1 MVLLPKHSP
10 RPRDVDFELVKKI
23 GRFVYR
29 PMQRYFRPRV
39 EGLDNVPD
47 GRALLVSVHNGGVLP
62 VDSFV
67 LGSHLYRHFNYERPF
82 HFLAHDILWNAS
94 PRGFSDALERIGAVQ
109 GNPVNAASVLEADRA
124 MVVYPGGAWEVY
136 RPFSQRHHIDWNGH
150 MGYIRLA
157 VKTRA
162 PIVPVP
168 SVGGHETL
176 FVLTRGEW
184 LGKLFGFD
192 GKIRSV
198 HGIPLA
204 IGFPWGLQ
212 LPFPLHLPM
221 PAQLDIKAM
230 EPMELHN
237 TAAGRALFRNHP
249 KGDPEL
255 LAELHTMVQQKV
267 QQGMNELAEG
277 RVPLLGRMSGSPLGK
292 LLGKLFG

>member
-1 MVLLPKHSP
+1 MVLLPQHSP
-10 RPRDVDFELVKKI
+10 RPRDVDFELVKKV
-23 GRFVYR
+23 GRFVWG
-29 PMQRYFRPRV
+29 PLQTYFRPRV

-47 GRALLVSVHNGGVLP
+47 GRALIVSVHNGGVLP

-94 PRGFSDALERIGAVQ
+94 PRRFSDTLERIGAVQ
-109 GNPVNAASVLEADRA
+109 GNPVSAAGVLEADRA

-157 VKTRA
+157 VKTRT

-176 FVLTRGEW
+176 FVLTRGEFIVKG
-184 LGKLFGFD
+184 LGIEGF
-192 GKIRSV
+192 IRGV
-198 HGIPLA
+198 RGIPLA
-204 IGFPWGLQ
+204 VGFPWGLQ
-212 LPFPLHLPM
+212 LPFPLHIPL
-221 PAQLDIKAM
+221 PAQLHMKAT

-237 TAAGRALFRNHP
+237 LAAGRALFRNNP
-249 KGDPEL
+249 KGDPAL
-255 LAELHTMVQQKV
+255 LAELHHMVQQKV
-267 QQGMNELAEG
+267 QQGMNELAQG
-277 RVPLLGRMSGSPLGK
+277 RIP